1 MNNNNDNKV
10 IDSEKYEVF
19 ILHCPAHV
27 PFNFAI
33 HSWFVCNE
41 KGKISRWEVLFRANK
56 DETWGFLHQNHYP
69 PFSGIEIFPF
79 SARWYWQ
86 SHLLKKVEGE
96 MAKEMIDFI
105 KMSRENYPYVQK
117 YVSSGTNSN
126 TYVQWVLNHFDEIGT
141 ELPWNAIGK
150 NAK

>member
-1 MNNNNDNKV
+1 MNNNNDNEV
-10 IDSEKYEVF
+10 FDPWKYEVF
-19 ILHCPAHV
+19 LLYCPAHV

-56 DETWGFLHQNHYP
+56 DKTWGFLHQNHYP
-69 PFSGIEIFPF
+69 PFSGIEIFHF
-79 SARWYWQ
+79 STRWYWQ
-86 SHLLKKVEGE
+86 SRLLKKVEGE
-96 MAKEMIDFI
+96 MAKEMINFI

-117 YVSSGTNSN
+117 YALSGANSN
-126 TYVQWVLNHFDEIGT
+126 TYVQWVLNHFTEIGT
-141 ELPWNAIGK
+141 KLPWNAIGK

>member
-10 IDSEKYEVF
+10 IDPEKYEVF

-27 PFNFAI
+27 PFNFSI
-33 HSWFVCNE
+33 HPWFVCNE

-69 PFSGIEIFPF
+69 PFSGIEIFAF
-79 SARWYWQ
+79 SPRWYWR

-117 YVSSGTNSN
+117 YVSSGTNSS